1 MVSTR
6 KARPVRWYPP
16 CGACQHPR
24 SNPLAP
30 QEPRR
35 AGSFVHQRR
44 SGEETRI
51 AHRREVYEM
60 SKLGER
66 GGALCLPWIEDLVD
80 AKSGEIVRNSR
91 DDDEAVFKGR
101 RGDHV
106 VYSAGRSPL

>member
-1 MVSTR
+1 
-6 KARPVRWYPP
+6 
-16 CGACQHPR
+16 
-24 SNPLAP
+24 
-30 QEPRR
+30 
-35 AGSFVHQRR
+35 
-44 SGEETRI
+44 
-51 AHRREVYEM
+51 M